1 MKEEYMSSA
10 EIRKEIADLKIRLL
24 FQLEF
29 EEELEKLQ
37 QECAQEDAGEAEM
50 ISAHREEILRR
61 IDSEARKRKAE
72 QNSKTGPGSRPARR
86 GCMRAW
92 NVIAVAAVMLLVS
105 IGSALAT
112 IHLVEA
118 GMLDVQI
125 REKGAV
131 CRMIQTDSGM
141 NVPEEWQGKYYLSY
155 IPEGYYLEYA
165 NGFGVSYIDGMG
177 GKLKFDENLHG
188 IRSANDTENVII
200 DNVMLNDVQAMVT
213 EKDGW
218 ITIIWSMND
227 RYFVMEINEDRE
239 TALRVAVSVSLVE

>member
-37 QECAQEDAGEAEM
+37 KECAQEDAGEAEM

-155 IPEGYYLEYA
+155 IPEGYELEYA
-165 NGFGVSYIDGMG
+165 NWFGVCYVDAHG
-177 GKLKFDENLHG
+177 GELRFDENMHG
-188 IRSANDTENVII
+188 DSGDVDTENAVVS
-200 DNVMLNDVQAMVT
+200 NAALNGVGAMIV
-213 EKDGW
+213 EKGGW
-218 ITIIWSMND
+218 TTVFWSMDN
-227 RYFVMEINEDRE
+227 RYFVVEIHENRE
-239 TALRVAVSVSLVE
+239 TALRIAAGVRPIR